1 MPLQYAKTLWNGD
14 QKRWHIVAT
23 LSSNVYEK
31 TKETS
36 KYKELLILKR
46 LKKLPKQG
54 EGSESLGILL
64 YLRSLF

>member
-1 MPLQYAKTLWNGD
+1 MPLQSAKTLRNHD
-14 QKRWHIVAT
+14 QKCWHIR
-23 LSSNVYEK
+23 SSNGYEK
-31 TKETS
+31 IKETS
-36 KYKELLILKR
+36 KYKELLISKR